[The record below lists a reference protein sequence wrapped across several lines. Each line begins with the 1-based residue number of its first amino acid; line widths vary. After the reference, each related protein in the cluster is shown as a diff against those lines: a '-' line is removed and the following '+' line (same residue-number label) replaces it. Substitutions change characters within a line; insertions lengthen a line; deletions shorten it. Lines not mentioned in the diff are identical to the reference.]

1 MRISSSD
8 KLALHL
14 AAKKSISL
22 CRRVKRG
29 GMGDGEKMQ
38 MHVVA
43 YQDYAPASQKH
54 AVFVFY
60 LL

>member
-1 MRISSSD
+1 
-8 KLALHL
+8 
-14 AAKKSISL
+14 
-22 CRRVKRG
+22 
-29 GMGDGEKMQ
+29 MGDGEKMQ